1 MYRVT
6 RDVTISSS
14 TSLSSAVE
22 DLKGYRL
29 AAIQMPNAWTSA
41 NLTFQ
46 AQAKQGGEYENLYDS
61 DGNELTVTAD
71 KERYIQLGE
80 QDVEEL
86 VGVWGLK
93 VRSGTS
99 SAAVNQGSDRT
110 LTLVLVKG

>member
-6 RDVTISSS
+6 RTATIASSA
-14 TSLSSAVE
+14 SLSGAIE

-29 AAIQMPNAWTSA
+29 SAIQMPNAWTAA

-46 AQAKQGGEYENLYDS
+46 AQAAQGGEYEDLYDS

-80 QDVEEL
+80 EDVEEL
-86 VGVWGLK
+86 RGMWGLK

-99 SAAVNQGSDRT
+99 VSAVNQSAERE